1 MKIASF
7 NVNSVRA
14 RLGAVSDWLS
24 EHEPDLLCLQETKVQ
39 DADFPT
45 AAFAEAGYK
54 AAFRGQK
61 SYNGVAILSREEL
74 ADVAYGLEDGDEPDE
89 PRLIRGRLGDVHVV
103 NAYVPQ
109 GTATDSPR
117 FQYKL
122 EWFARVRRL
131 FERHY
136 QTTDQLVWVGDLNV
150 AREPIDVYEPERL
163 YGEVCYHP
171 DEHRALAHVVD
182 WGLVD
187 VFRKHCPEPKQFTF
201 FDYRVPAAP
210 KRGLGWRIDHILATP
225 ALADRS
231 TAAYID
237 MAPRLRPKPSDHT
250 PIVAEFD
257 V

>member
-1 MKIASF
+1 MKVASF

-14 RLGAVSDWLS
+14 RLAAVLDWLN
-24 EHEPDLLCLQETKVQ
+24 EHGPDLLCLQETKVQ
-39 DADFPT
+39 DADFPI
-45 AAFAEAGYK
+45 AAFAETGYK

-74 ADVAYGLEDGDEPDE
+74 QDVAYGLEDGEEPDE

-109 GTATDSPR
+109 GTAVDSPR

-122 EWFARVRRL
+122 EWFTRVRKL

-136 QTTDQLVWVGDLNV
+136 EATDRLVWVGDLNV
-150 AREPIDVYEPERL
+150 AKDPIDVYEPERL
-163 YGEVCYHP
+163 YGQVCYHP
-171 DEHRALAHVVD
+171 DEHRALAHVAD
-182 WGLVD
+182 WGLID

-231 TAAYID
+231 SASYID